1 MINFLTPEQAAE
13 LLKLQP
19 RMVRRYCQRG
29 ILGQKIGGRYL
40 ITPEQVEEFIETK
53 PKPRGP
59 WTFRAAK

>member
-1 MINFLTPEQAAE
+1 MINLLTPEQAAE

-29 ILGQKIGGRYL
+29 QLGQKIGGRYL
-40 ITPEQVEEFIETK
+40 ITPEQVEEFRETK

-59 WTFRAAK
+59 WATKAAE